1 MIDLSKGQTLAL
13 ETDGAALTRVR
24 MGVGWEHTHT
34 AGFAGSGA
42 APIDLD
48 AAAVQ
53 FADGAFFDIAFF
65 NNLATRDGSTT
76 HLGDNTS
83 GKGDGDDETISIDL
97 ARVYAKVDTIL
108 FLVTSYHG
116 HSLEY
121 VRNAYCRLVD
131 DAGAK
136 AEVARFTITLG
147 VRETGLVMSKLV
159 RTGDGWALHAIGSG
173 IALKTPTDDMESLA
187 AYV

>member
-1 MIDLSKGQTLAL
+1 MTDLSHGQSLDL
-13 ETDGAALTRVR
+13 EADGAALTRVQ
-24 MGVGWEHTHT
+24 MGVGWEHAHT

-53 FADGAFFDIAFF
+53 FAGGAFFDIAFF

-83 GKGDGDDETISIDL
+83 GKGEGDDETISIDL
-97 ARVYAKVDTIL
+97 SRVYAKVDTIL
-108 FLVTSYHG
+108 FVVTSYQG

-131 DAGAK
+131 DGGT
-136 AEVARFTITLG
+136 EVARFTITLG
-147 VRETGLVMSKLV
+147 VRETGLVMARLV
-159 RTGDGWALHAIGSG
+159 RAGDGWALHAIGAG
-173 IALKTPTDDMESLA
+173 IALKTPTDDIESLA
-187 AYV
+187 AYVS